1 MKNQNKYI
9 GVSGYGWTGS
19 SALYEKFISDYD
31 FNYYNYE
38 YSLIWDLNGILNLF
52 DFLVTSNDPFLTT
65 HRTESFLKYISK
77 IDSKKWFLNPN
88 GLNISCE
95 NNSNVLK
102 HAEKLIDNLT
112 ILRYENMDRT
122 TFSDLSNLKI
132 LLIKLKSR
140 ILKTKHKKSLI
151 TNDIHKVRLE
161 IKKFQDNIF
170 SNTKPTL
177 LDQPASIHRI
187 DESID
192 LFSNMKLIIIDRD
205 PRDILSDLSI
215 NNALLGVDFNLNRD
229 ITKYITWH
237 NYLRT
242 NKSKKALNINFE
254 NLIFD
259 EKKILNEIDE
269 FIGVESICNKFN
281 LNKSKK
287 NIGIWRNILTEKES
301 LFIKKNIPYE
311 YID

>member
-31 FNYYNYE
+31 FNYYHYE

-88 GLNISCE
+88 GLNISYE

-140 ILKTKHKKSLI
+140 ILKNKHKKSLI

-269 FIGVESICNKFN
+269 FIGEESICNKFN